1 MPCVFLFLKLAHWVP
16 IARLQRSTKLPAHV
30 NRKLIIVINQ
40 LHICH
45 ALSILYAEYQ
55 LIGFCRYR
63 YQLPLGQ
70 PNHTCGGANIW
81 ADVGSSSEVF
91 CSAGSYCPTSID
103 KISCTSGYD
112 PYPHSDSIWLSF

>member
-1 MPCVFLFLKLAHWVP
+1 MPHVFLFLELAHWVP
-16 IARLQRSTKLPAHV
+16 IARLRRSTKLLAHV

-40 LHICH
+40 LHTCH

-81 ADVGSSSEVF
+81 EDVGSSSEVF
-91 CSAGSYCPTSID
+91 
-103 KISCTSGYD
+103 
-112 PYPHSDSIWLSF
+112 